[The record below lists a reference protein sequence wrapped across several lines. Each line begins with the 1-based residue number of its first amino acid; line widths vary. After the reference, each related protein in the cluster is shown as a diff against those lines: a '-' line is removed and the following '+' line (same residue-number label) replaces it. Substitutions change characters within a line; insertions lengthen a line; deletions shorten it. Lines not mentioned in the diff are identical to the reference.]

1 MTSAGHNWARRA
13 KDSTAPRRRLSAA
26 TLRRIT
32 WRMLAGWAIVLFMV
46 GFPIYTYVASAITGG
61 ISRRG
66 DMTVVDLKAM
76 SDFEMDQI
84 RGTNDDVP
92 ARYRNL
98 DGKRVMLAG
107 EIWAPQS
114 ASGRIGRFHLVYSI
128 NKCCFSGPPKV
139 QHFVRCK
146 VKDDGTV
153 DYCRGLVNVTGTL
166 HVAVEAADGRVQS
179 VYRLEEV
186 ERVDP

>member
-1 MTSAGHNWARRA
+1 MTSAGRNFTQRA
-13 KDSTAPRRRLSAA
+13 KAATAPQRSSPAA

-46 GFPIYTYVASAITGG
+46 GFPIYTYVTSAVTGG
-61 ISRRG
+61 ISRHG
-66 DMTVVDLKAM
+66 DLTVVDLKAM

-92 ARYRNL
+92 ARYRDL

-114 ASGRIGRFHLVYSI
+114 ADGRINRFHLVYSI
-128 NKCCFSGPPKV
+128 DKCCFSGPPKV

-146 VKDDGTV
+146 IKDGSNV
-153 DYCRGLVNVTGTL
+153 DYCRGLVNVIGTL
-166 HVAVEAADGRVQS
+166 HVGVEEADGRVQS
-179 VYRLEEV
+179 VYRLEV
-186 ERVDP
+186 ERVDPY